1 MGRERQPATGI
12 EERGDSIRI
21 TFHYQGKRCRET
33 LRLAPN
39 AKNLRYAELKR
50 NQILYE
56 IEIGSFN
63 YGDHFPKSKNKTMV
77 RRKTN
82 LTLQEGINNWL
93 GTRILAKST
102 RAGYEKSVRNYIP
115 AELRGRAM
123 RSILPSELATLR
135 ATLAQEQAPKT
146 VNNALIPLRG
156 AFELAHGDGLVK
168 ADPTVRLANVK
179 VPRISKADPFTP
191 EELVKLLAKAEPA
204 ARNFYEFWALSGVR
218 GGEIIALEWRD
229 VDWLGSRIHVQRSVV
244 LKEAKD
250 PKTQLERFVQ
260 LDPAAI
266 AALKRQQALTG
277 LAGAHIFINPGTGK
291 PWDHNR
297 TIGTRWER
305 LCKKAQI
312 RHRPPGQLRHTYAS
326 IALSAGE
333 RPFFVAT
340 QLGHTS
346 LQMLELHYAKWMRE
360 AAMQAGSSFAA
371 VAQKFASKD

>member
-12 EERGDSIRI
+12 EERGESIRI
-21 TFHYQGKRCRET
+21 TFHYQGQRCRET
-33 LRLAPN
+33 LRLEPT

-56 IEIGSFN
+56 IELGTFN
-63 YGDHFPKSKNKTMV
+63 YGDHFPKSKNKAMV
-77 RRKTN
+77 RRKSN
-82 LTLQEGINNWL
+82 LSLQEGISNWL
-93 GTRILAKST
+93 ATRVLAKTT

-115 AELRGRAM
+115 AELRSRAM

-135 ATLAQEQAPKT
+135 ATLAESQAPKT

-156 AFELAHGDGLVK
+156 AFELAHDDGLIK
-168 ADPTVRLANVK
+168 SNPTGRLVNVK
-179 VPRISKADPFTP
+179 IPRKSKADPFSP
-191 EELVKLLAKAEPA
+191 EELVKLLGKAEGA
-204 ARNFYEFWALSGVR
+204 ARNFYEFWALSGLR
-218 GGEIIALEWRD
+218 GGEIIAIEWRD
-229 VDWLGSRIHVQRSVV
+229 VDWIGSRIHVQRSVV

-250 PKTQLERFVQ
+250 PKTLLERFVE

-266 AALKRQQALTG
+266 AVLKRQQTLTG
-277 LAGAHIFINPGTGK
+277 LAGGVIFINPGTGK

-297 TIGTRWER
+297 TVGTRWER
-305 LCKKAQI
+305 LCKKAQV

-326 IALSAGE
+326 LALSAGE
-333 RPFFVAT
+333 RPFYVAT

-360 AAMQAGSSFAA
+360 AAVRAGKSFAE
-371 VAQKFASKD
+371 VAQIFASKD